1 MGARFGVDTTT
12 IGIQP
17 CDFYLTVDDDDS
29 DDVDDIS
36 SDANYMITIVMIMRL
51 NKPCWTTNAW
61 NAHPKNPRH
70 NYHYHHDVIIILNGS
85 GQYWIH
91 RECKPRICNT

>member
-36 SDANYMITIVMIMRL
+36 SDAND
-51 NKPCWTTNAW
+51 
-61 NAHPKNPRH
+61 H
-70 NYHYHHDVIIILNGS
+70 NCHDNEV
-85 GQYWIH
+85 
-91 RECKPRICNT
+91 E